1 MLSRSIRLLFYRCQQ
16 SIDQSVKPGFLR
28 AKAATAFGA
37 S

>member
-1 MLSRSIRLLFYRCQQ
+1 MA
-16 SIDQSVKPGFLR
+16 SVRYEQIVSFLR

>member
-1 MLSRSIRLLFYRCQQ
+1 MANFVFRFYNSC
-16 SIDQSVKPGFLR
+16 FLR